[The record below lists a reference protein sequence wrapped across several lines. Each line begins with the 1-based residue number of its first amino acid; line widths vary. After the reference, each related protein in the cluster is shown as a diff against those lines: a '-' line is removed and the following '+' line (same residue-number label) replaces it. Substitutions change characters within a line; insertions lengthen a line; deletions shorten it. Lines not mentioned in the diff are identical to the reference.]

1 MSYRCCSSGNVL
13 VYYVLQLKGKSYGM
27 SLKLYSLFTSK
38 SKILKNYKNG
48 ESGLIYIYIIC
59 IIHPMMVNLNI
70 EVNIIPAFQVQTNE
84 QKEKVRA
91 VRDERKKFKEIPED
105 LRKKHREHKENF
117 ERAREPLLQGLA
129 SKSDLKLFK
138 EAQAK
143 ACEVL
148 VRANSMTF
156 YYYGVIFNF
165 SHFCH

>member
-1 MSYRCCSSGNVL
+1 MFWFIMFCNWKGNLVEWVL
-13 VYYVLQLKGKSYGM
+13 NCIVYLPVNLKYW
-27 SLKLYSLFTSK
+27 
-38 SKILKNYKNG
+38 KILRTVNQVW
-48 ESGLIYIYIIC
+48 YIYIIC

-156 YYYGVIFNF
+156 YYGVIKFM
-165 SHFCH
+165 

>member
-1 MSYRCCSSGNVL
+1 MTSGNVL
-13 VYYVLQLKGKSYGM
+13 VYYDLQLKGKSCGM
-27 SLKLYSLFTSK
+27 SFKLYSLFTSK
-38 SKILKNYKNG
+38 SKILKNSKNG
-48 ESGLIYIYIIC
+48 ESGLIYIIC
-59 IIHPMMVNLNI
+59 IIYPMMVNLNI

-156 YYYGVIFNF
+156 YYGVIKFM
-165 SHFCH
+165 

>member
-1 MSYRCCSSGNVL
+1 
-13 VYYVLQLKGKSYGM
+13 
-27 SLKLYSLFTSK
+27 
-38 SKILKNYKNG
+38 
-48 ESGLIYIYIIC
+48 
-59 IIHPMMVNLNI
+59 MMVNLNI

>member
-1 MSYRCCSSGNVL
+1 
-13 VYYVLQLKGKSYGM
+13 
-27 SLKLYSLFTSK
+27 
-38 SKILKNYKNG
+38 
-48 ESGLIYIYIIC
+48 
-59 IIHPMMVNLNI
+59 MMVNLNI

-156 YYYGVIFNF
+156 YYGVILKFM
-165 SHFCH
+165 

>member
-27 SLKLYSLFTSK
+27 SFKLYSLFTSK

-156 YYYGVIFNF
+156 YYGVIKFM
-165 SHFCH
+165 